1 MSNYT
6 PAPPGGGS
14 GPGRYTRPSGRG
26 TIFMRRLLF
35 SNLSVFLLTA
45 ILFGAVAA
53 TMTPT
58 LSHDSRFY
66 LRLSDAIMGG
76 DAGTAFGTT
85 EQASWTV
92 IVVPLLISAA
102 RLIAPERWPAVMVIL
117 NVLCGALT
125 AMLLVWLV
133 RTVTRSLVAAGVALL
148 FYVAAYDVVAWLKF
162 VLTDMLYSAL
172 ALATFAVL
180 IRGIVR
186 DEPAARRR
194 VQLAILLALCFITRP
209 AGVILIPLVIFI
221 ELAASY
227 PRRVAPWAFVIGAA
241 AVVLLVRA
249 YFFDDMSRWPF
260 DFMRPKLEE
269 YAAREDT
276 GEVVWNRNETFHAAP
291 QSIVDHVLIEADR
304 FVRFFQFTT
313 PGFSRAHNL
322 VNLAYY
328 VPLYLLGILGA
339 LFGWRSGDARLRMVV
354 QATLLWLA
362 AVAWFHA
369 ITILDYDWRYRLP
382 VMPQLI
388 LLAAIGASAL
398 FARMRRQPWPE
409 R

>member
-1 MSNYT
+1 
-6 PAPPGGGS
+6 
-14 GPGRYTRPSGRG
+14 
-26 TIFMRRLLF
+26 MRRLLF

-45 ILFGAVAA
+45 LLFGAIAA
-53 TMTPT
+53 PMTPT
-58 LSHDSRFY
+58 LTSDTRFY
-66 LRLSDAIMGG
+66 LSLSDAIMGG
-76 DAGTAFGTT
+76 NAGTAFGTT
-85 EQASWTV
+85 TQASWTV
-92 IVVPLLISAA
+92 IVVPLLMSGA
-102 RLIAPERWPAVMVIL
+102 RLIAPQRWPVLMVAL

-125 AMLLVWLV
+125 AMLLVWVV
-133 RTVTRSLVAAGVALL
+133 RIVTRSLLAAAVALL
-148 FYVAAYDVVAWLKF
+148 FYVAAYDVVVWLKY

-194 VQLAILLALCFITRP
+194 IQLAILLVLCFITRP

-221 ELAASY
+221 ELVASY
-227 PRRVAPWAFVIGAA
+227 PKRVAPWAFVIGAA
-241 AVVLLVRA
+241 AVVMLVRA
-249 YFFDDMSRWPF
+249 YFYDDMNRWPF

-276 GEVVWNRNETFHAAP
+276 GEVVWGRAESFHAAP
-291 QSIVDHVLIEADR
+291 QSIGDHVLIQADR

-313 PGFSRAHNL
+313 PAFSRAHNL
-322 VNLAYY
+322 VSVAYY
-328 VPLYLLGILGA
+328 IPLYLLAILGA
-339 LFGWRSGDARLRMVV
+339 VFGWRSGDARLRMVV

-369 ITILDYDWRYRLP
+369 ITILDFDWRYRLP

-398 FARMRRQPWPE
+398 FARLRRQPWPE